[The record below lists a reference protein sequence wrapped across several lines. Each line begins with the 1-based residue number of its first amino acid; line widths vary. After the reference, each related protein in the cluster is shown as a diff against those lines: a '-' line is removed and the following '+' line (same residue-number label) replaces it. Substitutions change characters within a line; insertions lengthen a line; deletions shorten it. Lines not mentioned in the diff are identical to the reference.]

1 MLTILNHLGL
11 GDQIVINGLVRHFA
25 EIEDC
30 VQIYA
35 KKSHVPSVRFMYR
48 DLGSKV
54 VVVPVN
60 GPCHTADMMQFA
72 KGSVLKLGVHG
83 TPHQLFS
90 DLVIGRYSEYINWVA
105 MMYIQA
111 GLNPNT
117 MYKKFKIVRDKSR
130 ELLPPEQPY
139 IFVHD
144 DKQRG
149 REIKIHGS
157 EKEIYRPIV
166 SKALPDGTYEYDDF
180 NIFDYLTIIENAKE
194 RHMMNSS
201 YNWLVEIMEIG
212 NKSNN
217 FFHLNIGAHD
227 YFPEKNTKTLCS
239 ADLWTFI

>member
-11 GDQIVINGLVRHFA
+11 GDQLVINGLVRHFA

-30 VQIYA
+30 VQIFA
-35 KKSHVPSVRFMYR
+35 KKSHVPSVIFMYR

-54 VVVPVN
+54 VVVPVH
-60 GPCHTADMMQFA
+60 GSCHTAEMMQLA
-72 KGSVLKLGVHG
+72 KGHVLKLGVHG

-130 ELLPPEQPY
+130 ELLPPDKPY
-139 IFVHD
+139 IFIHD

-157 EKEIYRPIV
+157 EKQIYRPIV

-227 YFPEKNTKTLCS
+227 YFPEKNTKTLCT

>member
-11 GDQIVINGLVRHFA
+11 GDQLVINGLVRHFA

-30 VQIYA
+30 VQIFA
-35 KKSHVPSVRFMYR
+35 KKSHVPSVLFMYR

-54 VVVPVN
+54 VVVPVH
-60 GPCHTADMMQFA
+60 GSCHTAEMMQLA
-72 KGSVLKLGVHG
+72 KGHVLKLGVHG

-130 ELLPPEQPY
+130 ELLPPDKPY
-139 IFVHD
+139 IFIHD

-227 YFPEKNTKTLCS
+227 YFPEKNTKTLCT

>member
-11 GDQIVINGLVRHFA
+11 GDQLVINGLVSHFA

-72 KGSVLKLGVHG
+72 KGRVLKLGVHG

-90 DLVIGRYSEYINWVA
+90 DLVMGKYSEYINWVA

-130 ELLPPEQPY
+130 ELLPPDKPY

>member
-11 GDQIVINGLVRHFA
+11 GDQLVINGLVRHFA

-30 VQIYA
+30 VQIFA
-35 KKSHVPSVRFMYR
+35 KKSHVPSVLFMYR

-54 VVVPVN
+54 VVVPVH
-60 GPCHTADMMQFA
+60 GSCHTAEMMQLA
-72 KGSVLKLGVHG
+72 KGHVLKLGVHG

-130 ELLPPEQPY
+130 ELLPPDKPY

-227 YFPEKNTKTLCS
+227 YFPEKNTKTLCT

>member
-11 GDQIVINGLVRHFA
+11 GDQLVINGLVRHFA

-30 VQIYA
+30 VQIFA
-35 KKSHVPSVRFMYR
+35 KKSHVPSVLFMYR

-54 VVVPVN
+54 VVVPVH
-60 GPCHTADMMQFA
+60 GSCHTAEMMQLA
-72 KGSVLKLGVHG
+72 KGHVLKLGVHG

-90 DLVIGRYSEYINWVA
+90 DLVMGKYSEYINWVA

-130 ELLPPEQPY
+130 ELLPPDKPY
-139 IFVHD
+139 IFIHD

-227 YFPEKNTKTLCS
+227 YFPEKNTKTLCT

>member
-72 KGSVLKLGVHG
+72 KGRVLKLGVHG

-90 DLVIGRYSEYINWVA
+90 DLVMGKYSEYINWVA

-130 ELLPPEQPY
+130 ELLPPDKPY

-227 YFPEKNTKTLCS
+227 YFPEKNTKTLCT

>member
-1 MLTILNHLGL
+1 
-11 GDQIVINGLVRHFA
+11 
-25 EIEDC
+25 
-30 VQIYA
+30 
-35 KKSHVPSVRFMYR
+35 MYR

-72 KGSVLKLGVHG
+72 KGRVLKLGVHG

>member
-1 MLTILNHLGL
+1 
-11 GDQIVINGLVRHFA
+11 
-25 EIEDC
+25 
-30 VQIYA
+30 
-35 KKSHVPSVRFMYR
+35 MYR

-72 KGSVLKLGVHG
+72 KGRVLKLGVHG

-130 ELLPPEQPY
+130 ELLPPEKPY

-180 NIFDYLTIIENAKE
+180 NIFEYLTIIENAKE